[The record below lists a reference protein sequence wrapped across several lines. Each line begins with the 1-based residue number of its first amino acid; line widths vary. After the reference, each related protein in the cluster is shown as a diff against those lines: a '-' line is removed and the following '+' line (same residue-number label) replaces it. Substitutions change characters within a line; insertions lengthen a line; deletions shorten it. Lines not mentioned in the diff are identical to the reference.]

1 MRQFFINW
9 FCSFGFGLVFATCA
23 IGQPANQSP
32 PKPVEALLKVFLIG
46 KNAEG
51 KEVRLAADKA
61 SPGDVLEYQTVYQNN
76 GKATVKLLTA
86 TLPLPIGVGYVAG
99 SAKPI
104 NAQASVDGKVFSDMP
119 LKTMVKSADGKVE
132 ERLVPYSDYR
142 ALRWNLG
149 ALAATEKMTV
159 SARTQI
165 ISVSGSTAAVEKTK

>member
-86 TLPLPIGVGYVAG
+86 TGANVVDNTPRSAGITTGLSVCVG
-99 SAKPI
+99 P
-104 NAQASVDGKVFSDMP
+104 QA
-119 LKTMVKSADGKVE
+119 
-132 ERLVPYSDYR
+132 
-142 ALRWNLG
+142 
-149 ALAATEKMTV
+149 
-159 SARTQI
+159 
-165 ISVSGSTAAVEKTK
+165 